1 MNGRFQT
8 IAAAAATAWLLG
20 GTPAAAQD
28 LRNAYRM
35 PDKAQG
41 LDFRLGDSIFRKLW
55 VQAPSSTRS
64 SDGLGPLYNA
74 RSCASCHIRNGRG
87 PMPTGDEPPLSLL
100 FRTSIAPQGT
110 NGPTPEPTYGLQIQP
125 LSVAGLR
132 GEGRVV
138 TTWQETP
145 VTLADGTTVT
155 LRRPS
160 YAFTDPAYGA
170 PHPGLEL
177 SPRQAPSLIGLGL
190 LERVPDDDILKPR
203 DNHDGIR
210 GRPNRVWSP
219 SRQATVLGRFGW
231 KASEPTLP
239 DQIAVAFA
247 NDLGLSTPLLPAAW
261 GDCTPRQPQCRA
273 APHGLAPGEATEV
286 APVLF
291 DLVLAYLRNLAVPP
305 RRNADSPQ
313 VRTGATVFGE
323 IGCAACHR
331 PELAPGVAAYTD
343 LLLHDMGPGLA
354 DGRADWAAG
363 GGDWRTAPL
372 WGLGLAAAVAGGPVG
387 YLHDGRAR
395 SPLEAILWHAGAAQP
410 VRDRVLGLSP
420 ADRAALL
427 AFLDSL

>member
-1 MNGRFQT
+1 M
-8 IAAAAATAWLLG
+8 AAAAWLLG
-20 GTPAAAQD
+20 GTPAGGQD
-28 LRNAYRM
+28 LRNSYRQ
-35 PDKAQG
+35 PAAPQG

-74 RSCASCHIRNGRG
+74 RSCAACHTRNGRG
-87 PMPTGDEPPLSLL
+87 PLPQGEEPPLSLL
-100 FRTSIAPQGT
+100 FRTSIPPQGAS
-110 NGPTPEPTYGLQIQP
+110 GPTPEPTYGLQIQP

-145 VTLADGTTVT
+145 VTLADGSSVS
-155 LRRPS
+155 LRSPS
-160 YAFTDPAYGA
+160 YRFTDPAYGA
-170 PHPGLEL
+170 PHPGMEL

-190 LERVPDDDILKPR
+190 LERVPEAAILAPR
-203 DNHDGIR
+203 DNRDGIR
-210 GRPNRVWSP
+210 GRPNHVWSP
-219 SRQATVLGRFGW
+219 SRQEMILGRFGW
-231 KASEPTLP
+231 KAAEPTLD
-239 DQIAVAFA
+239 DQVATAFA
-247 NDLGLSTPLLPAAW
+247 NDLGLSTPLRPAPW
-261 GDCTPRQPQCRA
+261 GDCTARQPECRA
-273 APHGLAPGEATEV
+273 APHGLAPGEASEV
-286 APVLF
+286 APALF

-305 RRNADSPQ
+305 RRDADNPQ
-313 VRTGATVFGE
+313 VRAGEAVFGA

-331 PELAPGVAAYTD
+331 PALAPGVAAYTD

-354 DGRADWAAG
+354 DGRPDGRAG
-363 GGDWRTAPL
+363 GQDWRTAPL

-395 SPLEAILWHAGAAQP
+395 SPLEAILWHGGTAQP
-410 VRDRVLGLSP
+410 ARDRVLGLSP